1 MFFSGSGV
9 WGHRGW
15 PSRYP
20 DNTVAGIR
28 AAAEVAVGV
37 EIDIRRSVDGQFVL
51 SHDPELGGRAVA
63 ETAWSQ
69 LAAVDLAGHRP
80 ALLTEVMDIAARL
93 DLEVK
98 NDPSEPGF
106 DDTHRTAREVAERA
120 RASDIVTSFWW
131 PSMDAIRVSHP
142 AVATGLLFSAPVDP
156 LAAVRHAVDHGH
168 HTIAPEHVLV
178 DEVLMTFAAAEG
190 LEVVTWTVDDVAEAT
205 RLAGLGVSA
214 IITNRPGELI
224 AEDPTVR
231 NR

>member
-20 DNTVAGIR
+20 DNTLAGIR
-28 AAAEVAVGV
+28 AAAEVAAGV
-37 EIDIRRSVDGQFVL
+37 EVDIRRSADGQFVL
-51 SHDPELGGRAVA
+51 SHDPEIGGRVVA
-63 ETAWSQ
+63 ETRWSH
-69 LAAVDLAGHRP
+69 LASVDLAGHRP
-80 ALLTEVMDIAARL
+80 ALLTEITDIGARL

-106 DDTHRTAREVAERA
+106 DDTHRSAREVAERA

-131 PSMDAIRVSHP
+131 PSMDAIRTSHP
-142 AVATGLLFSAPVDP
+142 DVSTGLLFSAPVDP

-168 HTIAPEHVLV
+168 HAIAPQNVLV
-178 DEVLMTFAAAEG
+178 DEVLMTFATAEG
-190 LEVVTWTVDDVAEAT
+190 IEVVTWTVDDVAEAT

-231 NR
+231 NG